1 MPATTSPSA
10 SGTPAIDGLLA
21 GTAWA
26 GHSLTYSFPGSAA
39 DLSDYSAP
47 NAVDPSYV
55 AALSSGQQDTV
66 RGMLVAFGAVANIT
80 FSEAI
85 TPSGG
90 DLRLYWYEA
99 PDNYTARTVEF
110 PSANPEAGDVQ
121 LGAYVVPGFVDQWT
135 LGSYSY
141 FTILHELGHAL
152 GLKHPHDEVNGFPPI
167 PAAQD
172 SIEYSIMSYRSYAGQ
187 DFGGYTVQSGSYPSG
202 PMLNDIAALQYLYGA
217 NWTTNSG
224 DTTYRFDPEQAV
236 VFQTIWDGGG
246 EDTYDLSAYGT
257 DLVISLDPGG
267 WSRFGGQ
274 YAVLDTQDGR
284 EAIGN
289 VANAYLYQGDLRS
302 LIENAI
308 GGSGNDEITGNAGAN
323 ALTGGA
329 GDDTLRGGLGDDVL
343 RGGSGIDLMVG
354 GEGSDTYHVDS
365 VGDRVREAAGE
376 GGDVVWTGVD
386 WTLEA
391 GQAVEVIRAN
401 AGEAGLT
408 LTGNELGNWLVSG
421 AGADLLIGG
430 LGNDSLYVNSAED
443 RVVEL
448 VGQGS
453 DTVFASASYTLAAGQ
468 EIEILRANAGATG
481 LVLAGND
488 IANRIVGGDGA
499 DTLSGALGQDTL
511 MGGEGA
517 DVFRFSS
524 LAESPASML
533 RDYIS
538 DFVSGVDLIN
548 LSAIQAVA
556 GAAVDA
562 AFTFLDKD
570 SFTKQAGQ
578 LHQIK
583 AGSNTVVE
591 GDVNGDGR
599 ADLQILLKGHL
610 DLEAGDF
617 LL

>member
-1 MPATTSPSA
+1 MPATTTPSA
-10 SGTPAIDGLLA
+10 SGNPAIDGLLA

-26 GHSLTYSFPGSAA
+26 GHSLSYSFPGDAA
-39 DLSDYSAP
+39 DLSDYSAG
-47 NAVDPSYV
+47 NAVDP
-55 AALSSGQQDTV
+55 ALLSALNAGQQDTV
-66 RGMLVAFGAVANIT
+66 RAMFAGLGGVANIT
-80 FSEAI
+80 FTEAV
-85 TPSGG
+85 TPGGG
-90 DLRLYWYEA
+90 DLRLYWYRA
-99 PDNYTARTVEF
+99 PDNYTARTLAF
-110 PSANPEAGDVQ
+110 PSADPEAGDVQ
-121 LGAYVVPGFVDQWT
+121 LGAYVVPGFLDQWT
-135 LGSYSY
+135 PGAYSY

-152 GLKHPHDEVNGFPPI
+152 GLKHPHDEVNGFPAV

-187 DFGGYTVQSGSYPSG
+187 DLGGYTVQSGSYPAG

-217 NWTTNSG
+217 NWTTNAG
-224 DTTYRFDPEQAV
+224 DTTYRFDPEEAV

-246 EDTYDLSAYGT
+246 EDTYDLSAYGA
-257 DLVISLDPGG
+257 DLVISLEPGG

-274 YAVLDTQDGR
+274 YAALDTDR

-302 LIENAI
+302 LIENAV
-308 GGSGNDEITGNAGAN
+308 GGSGNDEITGNVGAN

-329 GDDTLRGGLGDDVL
+329 GDDTLRGGLGDDLL
-343 RGGSGIDLMVG
+343 RGGSGIDLMAG
-354 GEGSDTYHVDS
+354 GEGSDTYYVDA

-376 GGDVVWTGVD
+376 GGDVVWTGID

-430 LGNDSLYVNSAED
+430 GGNDSFYVNGAED
-443 RVVEL
+443 RVMEL
-448 VGQGS
+448 AGQGS
-453 DTVFASASYTLAAGQ
+453 DTVFASIGYALAAGQ

-481 LVLAGND
+481 LALAGNEG
-488 IANRIVGGDGA
+488 ANRVVGGDGN
-499 DTLSGALGQDTL
+499 DTLSGGLGQDTL
-511 MGGEGA
+511 TGGEGA
-517 DVFRFSS
+517 DVFRFLG

-533 RDYIS
+533 RDYVS
-538 DFVSGVDLIN
+538 DFVSGVDLID
-548 LSAIQAVA
+548 LSAIQAIA

-562 AFTFLDKD
+562 GFAFRGKD
-570 SFTKQAGQ
+570 GFTKQAGE

-583 AGSNTVVE
+583 AGANTVVE

-610 DLEAGDF
+610 DLTAGDF